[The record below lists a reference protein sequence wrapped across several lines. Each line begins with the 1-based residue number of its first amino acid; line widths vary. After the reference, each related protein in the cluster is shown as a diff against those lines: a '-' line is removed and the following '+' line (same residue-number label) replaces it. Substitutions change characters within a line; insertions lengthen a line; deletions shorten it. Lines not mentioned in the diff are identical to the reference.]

1 MAPNVAPIAIDQR
14 NSRDRQGGAHDTHAR
29 RRGGGNDSCDM
40 VLPSPMIGSIRGMR
54 GEGEQSEGSLAFRVA
69 NQAKRGQVEKY
80 GRFVEDWAMTRR
92 AGCFSLRNNFRLK
105 GGSHEIE
112 WPLLSSRA
120 RQPPCFHVA
129 SAVRR
134 KIRCSI
140 GRPNAPAPLLSCGF

>member
-14 NSRDRQGGAHDTHAR
+14 NSRDRQCGAQDSHAR

-69 NQAKRGQVEKY
+69 NQEKRGEVEKY
-80 GRFVEDWAMTRR
+80 GRFVEEWAVTRR

-105 GGSHEIE
+105 AEATRSNG
-112 WPLLSSRA
+112 
-120 RQPPCFHVA
+120 PCFHVA
-129 SAVRR
+129 CAFRR
-134 KIRCSI
+134 KIS
-140 GRPNAPAPLLSCGF
+140 APLESRTRTDDCRM